1 MFIGPIQK
9 YNVSVTVA
17 PDKSVTHRAIMLAS
31 IAGGKSEI
39 GNPLVCDETL
49 RTVRCMRALGAEIA
63 ETDSGFA
70 ITGTDELKSASLNA
84 GGSGTTARLLFGLL
98 AGAKGVYEVDGNA
111 FLRTKPIKRIIEPL
125 EKMGAKITLSVGGKL
140 PAKIVGKP
148 LGSVSYDM
156 PLPSGQVKS
165 SVLLAGLNAKG
176 ITTVRESVPT
186 RDHTER
192 LLAAMG
198 CKIWA
203 ESGRVSITS
212 GRLNPIQ
219 MFIPGDI
226 SAAAY
231 AFVLAAIKGEATV
244 KNVGINQTR
253 RGILNV
259 LSACGATVEANNR
272 RNEVE
277 PYADV
282 TVTCGGRL
290 APFSIGRDQIPT
302 LIDEIPVLAV
312 LGCFADGESE
322 ISGATELTVRE
333 DNRIGATVATLKA
346 MGADIEQTDG
356 GLKIRGGGRLEGGAK
371 IDPRGDCRIAMA
383 AAVAGALSENGVELV
398 GTDCVTDYYPDFFNT
413 VR

>member
-1 MFIGPIQK
+1 M
-9 YNVSVTVA
+9 
-17 PDKSVTHRAIMLAS
+17 
-31 IAGGKSEI
+31 
-39 GNPLVCDETL
+39 
-49 RTVRCMRALGAEIA
+49 
-63 ETDSGFA
+63 
-70 ITGTDELKSASLNA
+70 
-84 GGSGTTARLLFGLL
+84 
-98 AGAKGVYEVDGNA
+98 DGNA

-125 EKMGAKITLSVGGKL
+125 EKMGAKIMLSVGGRL

-259 LSACGATVEANNR
+259 FVRLRS
-272 RNEVE
+272 
-277 PYADV
+277 D
-282 TVTCGGRL
+282 GR
-290 APFSIGRDQIPT
+290 
-302 LIDEIPVLAV
+302 
-312 LGCFADGESE
+312 GE
-322 ISGATELTVRE
+322 
-333 DNRIGATVATLKA
+333 
-346 MGADIEQTDG
+346 
-356 GLKIRGGGRLEGGAK
+356 
-371 IDPRGDCRIAMA
+371 
-383 AAVAGALSENGVELV
+383 
-398 GTDCVTDYYPDFFNT
+398 
-413 VR
+413 